1 MAYNWG
7 KAKAHLLFQ
16 DRLKIISIGVIFFFE
31 NQAKAPSITHEWNH
45 MVIYR
50 NFPKRYSQLV
60 ISQQLT
66 VKQNAYHVYAIKLI
80 LEMVSNVRLTVA
92 QGCVQRKLV
101 GSSKH
106 VENSLNSLHGSFLDR
121 QALNEDKS
129 ASGFYKGTLK
139 VMICK
144 LLFYFQLNGK
154 QNIDSVFLRN

>member
-7 KAKAHLLFQ
+7 KAKARLLFQ
-16 DRLKIISIGVIFFFE
+16 DLLKIISTVVIFFFE

-60 ISQQLT
+60 ISQLT

-80 LEMVSNVRLTVA
+80 LEMVSNFRLTVA

-101 GSSKH
+101 GSRKD
-106 VENSLNSLHGSFLDR
+106 VENSLNSLHGSFPDR